1 MDIIEEVEQKGIR
14 FIQLQFMDI
23 LGTLKAVMIP
33 SSKLPSAMNSGIHF
47 DGSSVVGYA
56 TIEESDMTLKPD
68 PATFQILPWTH
79 KDSAL
84 KGQTVGQPTAGI
96 ICDVC
101 QTDGSPFEGDPRF
114 ILKKFMNK
122 AKDKGYIF
130 NTGPELEFFLFQHE
144 NGRPTAKIGDYG
156 GYFELLSAKNEL
168 VITELVHYLNLM
180 GFDVETYH
188 HEVAPSQYEVDPK
201 YCNALTSADQ
211 VLMTK
216 YVIKSVAA
224 RHNLYATFLPKPIYG
239 VCGSGMHINQ
249 SLFTTDGRNVF
260 HDPDGKWELSD
271 IAQSYLSGLLTHAR
285 DNCAIMASW
294 VNSYKRLVVGYEA
307 PVYITWANVNRT
319 ALIRIPAGRGKSTR
333 IEQRNPD
340 PAGNPYMQF
349 AIMLASGLKGIEDKL
364 EPPKPLDCGTDY
376 PMNTTSP
383 FCPDPYEGNIFKL
396 SYKERNDLGIK
407 SLPSNL
413 GEAIYHLEKS
423 EFMREALGPQLMNHF
438 LKVKGKEYDE
448 YRTQV
453 SQWELENQLPIL

>member
-1 MDIIEEVEQKGIR
+1 MGIIEEVEKKGIR

-33 SSKLPSAMNSGIHF
+33 ASKLPDAMNSGIHF

-68 PATFQILPWTH
+68 PTTFQILPWTH
-79 KDSAL
+79 QDSAL
-84 KGQTVGQPTAGI
+84 NGQTVGQPTAGI

-101 QTDGSPFEGDPRF
+101 QPEGSPFEGDPRF

-122 AKDKGYIF
+122 ARDMGYIF
-130 NTGPELEFFLFQHE
+130 NTGPELEFFLFHLE

-180 GFDVETYH
+180 GFDMEAYH

-249 SLFTTDGRNVF
+249 SLFTTDGRNAF
-260 HDPDGKWELSD
+260 FDPDGKWQLSD
-271 IAQSYLSGLLTHAR
+271 IALSYLSGLLTHAR
-285 DNCAIMASW
+285 DNCAILASW

-349 AIMLASGLKGIEDKL
+349 AVMLASGLNGVQDKL
-364 EPPKPLDCGTDY
+364 EI
-376 PMNTTSP
+376 
-383 FCPDPYEGNIFKL
+383 PDPYEGNIFKL
-396 SYKERNDLGIK
+396 SYKERQDLGIK

-413 GEAIYHLEKS
+413 GEAVYHLDKS
-423 EFMREALGPQLMNHF
+423 EFMRETLGPQFMNHF

-453 SQWELENQLPIL
+453 SEWELEKLLPIL